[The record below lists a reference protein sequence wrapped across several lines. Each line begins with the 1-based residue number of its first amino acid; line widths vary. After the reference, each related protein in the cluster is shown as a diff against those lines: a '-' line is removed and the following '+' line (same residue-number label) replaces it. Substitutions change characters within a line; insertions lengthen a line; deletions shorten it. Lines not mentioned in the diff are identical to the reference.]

1 MSQSSYPFPENV
13 RRFLG
18 NLRRIVTRDDRG
30 ALSSLRHGAS
40 ETTRHLA
47 WPVIRQY
54 GGDLGRDAIAWT
66 AIGAAFALYPQPEG
80 KAGDGLNFGATCHD
94 LAEPTRPKGK
104 DGKIVSSFDSRFRR
118 VLAAESVEDLAK
130 WVVQI
135 AKRAKAAKPR
145 PARINYEELLTAL
158 LYWDA
163 RDGASREQVRRRWA
177 TAYWQP
183 DPQEDTESIEL

>member
-1 MSQSSYPFPENV
+1 MSQSYQFPENV

-18 NLRRIVTRDDRG
+18 CLRRFAARDDRG
-30 ALSSLRHGAS
+30 ALSALRRGAS

-47 WPVIRQY
+47 WPIIRQCS
-54 GGDLGRDAIAWT
+54 GDLRHPAWT
-66 AIGAAFALYPQPEG
+66 AVGAAFAFYPQPEG
-80 KAGDGLNFGATCHD
+80 RTGDGPNFGATCNA
-94 LAEPTRPKGK
+94 LAEPRRKDK
-104 DGKIVSSFDSRFRR
+104 DGKLVSSFDSRFRR
-118 VLAAESVEDLAK
+118 VLAAESAEDLAK

-145 PARINYEELLTAL
+145 PAPINYEELLTAL

-163 RDGASREQVRRRWA
+163 RDGASREQSRRRWA

-183 DPQEDTESIEL
+183 GLPDDTESTEL

>member
-1 MSQSSYPFPENV
+1 MNQSYQFPENV

-18 NLRRIVTRDDRG
+18 GLRRLEARDDRG
-30 ALSSLRHGAS
+30 ALSALRRGAS

-47 WPVIRQY
+47 WPVIRQC
-54 GGDLGRDAIAWT
+54 GGDLGRNAVAWT
-66 AIGAAFALYPQPEG
+66 AIGAAFAFYPQPEA
-80 KAGDGLNFGATCHD
+80 KAGDGQDFGTTCHA
-94 LAEPTRPKGK
+94 LAEPTRRKDKG
-104 DGKIVSSFDSRFRR
+104 GKEISSFDSRFRR
-118 VLAAESVEDLAK
+118 VLAAESAEDLAK

-145 PARINYEELLTAL
+145 PAPINYEELLTAL

-163 RDGASREQVRRRWA
+163 PNGASREGCRRRWA

-183 DPQEDTESIEL
+183 GLPDDTESVEL

>member
-1 MSQSSYPFPENV
+1 MSQSYQFPENV
-13 RRFLG
+13 RRFLAY
-18 NLRRIVTRDDRG
+18 LRRLQARDDRG
-30 ALSSLRHGAS
+30 ALSALRRGAS

-47 WPVIRQY
+47 WPVVRQCC
-54 GGDLGRDAIAWT
+54 GDLGRNVIAWT
-66 AIGAAFALYPQPEG
+66 AIGAAFGFYPQPEG
-80 KAGDGLNFGATCHD
+80 TTGDGLNFGATCNA
-94 LAEPTRPKGK
+94 LAEPTRRKGK
-104 DGKIVSSFDSRFRR
+104 DGKVVSAFDSRFRR
-118 VLAAESVEDLAK
+118 VLAAESADDLAK

-163 RDGASREQVRRRWA
+163 PDGASRDRSRRRWA

-183 DPQEDTESIEL
+183 GLPDDTESTKL